1 MEATLKTFDTDIQ
14 NLKDQEVQ
22 LETILSTAVS

>member
-1 MEATLKTFDTDIQ
+1 METTLKTFDTDIQ